1 MSYHVGLRCAL
12 LKITLLKQ
20 FLFLITLDN
29 SSCALI
35 IYIAILLRE
44 NPDHYFFNEEG
55 AHGPI
60 ISVKGYEKGDDYGK
74 IVDDDVEF
82 EVSVE
87 GNSLCLVKDFMV
99 AFQIYLESYY
109 IFNLSYPKGLE
120 NTLLFFQKY
129 IINICDDGIK
139 ISTRVLSLIMKAKN
153 LL

>member
-1 MSYHVGLRCAL
+1 MFLSLQ
-12 LKITLLKQ
+12 ITPAACPHHLYR
-20 FLFLITLDN
+20 DP
-29 SSCALI
+29 S
-35 IYIAILLRE
+35 RE
-44 NPDHYFFNEEG
+44 NPDHYFFNERG

-60 ISVKGYEKGDDYGK
+60 ISIKGYEKGDDDGK

-87 GNSLCLVKDFMV
+87 GNQLCLVKDFMV
-99 AFQIYLESYY
+99 AFQIYLESYN
-109 IFNLSYPKGLE
+109 IFNISYPKGLE

-153 LL
+153 SFVRNQCF